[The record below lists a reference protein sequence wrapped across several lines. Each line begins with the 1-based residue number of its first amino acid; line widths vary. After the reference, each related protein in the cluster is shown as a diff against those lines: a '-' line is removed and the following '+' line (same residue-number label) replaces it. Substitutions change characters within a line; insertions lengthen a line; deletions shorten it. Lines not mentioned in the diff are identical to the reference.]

1 MRSPSPYADPPG
13 PPRAGALYA
22 IRYVDQRGQTVTV
35 LRHRVGAAD
44 RFAAAVEARG
54 GSATVYRTV
63 IGGWTR

>member
-1 MRSPSPYADPPG
+1 
-13 PPRAGALYA
+13 LYA

-54 GSATVYRTV
+54 GRATVYRAV
-63 IGGWTR
+63 VGGWAR